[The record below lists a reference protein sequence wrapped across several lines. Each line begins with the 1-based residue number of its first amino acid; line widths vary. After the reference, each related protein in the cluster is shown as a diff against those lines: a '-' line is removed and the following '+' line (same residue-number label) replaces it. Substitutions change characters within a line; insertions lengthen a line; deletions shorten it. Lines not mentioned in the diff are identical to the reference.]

1 LVLIASENFAHPA
14 VLEAMA
20 SVLTNKYAEG
30 YPGRRY
36 YGGCE
41 FADQVESLALERAK
55 ALFGAEHANV
65 QPHAGSQA
73 NMAVYFAALKPGDT
87 ILGMDLAHGGHLT
100 HGSPVNFSGIL
111 YRMVFYGVRR
121 EDERIDYDQ
130 VVRLAEQHKP
140 KMIIAGAT
148 AYPRVIDFA
157 RFREAADLCGGCL
170 CADIAHPAGLIAA
183 GLHPSP
189 VPVAEFVSST
199 THKTLRGP
207 RSGLV
212 LCRSEW
218 AQALDRAVFPGIQGG
233 PLMHVIAAKAVC
245 FKQAMAPSFV
255 EYQRRVIANARAL
268 GKALQEGG
276 LALVAGGTDNHLLLV
291 KVRPLGITGA
301 QAETVLDSVGITV
314 NKNMI
319 PFDTQK
325 PRVTSGIRLGTAALT
340 TRGMREAEMEMIGG
354 WIVEALKGREDS
366 RTTAAIAEKV
376 RGLTSAFPAY
386 AEEWL

>member
-1 LVLIASENFAHPA
+1 MLIASENFASPA

-41 FADQVESLALERAK
+41 FADQVETLAIERAK

-100 HGSPVNFSGIL
+100 HGSPVNFSGML
-111 YRMVFYGVRR
+111 YRIVFYGVRR
-121 EDERIDYDQ
+121 DDERIDYDQ
-130 VVRLAEQHKP
+130 VLRLAEQHKP
-140 KMIIAGAT
+140 KLIIAGAT
-148 AYPRVIDFA
+148 AYPRVIDFVK
-157 RFREAADLCGGCL
+157 FREAADACGACL

-189 VPVAEFVSST
+189 VPVADFVATT

-207 RSGLV
+207 RSGMV
-212 LCRSEW
+212 LCRAQW
-218 AQALDRAVFPGIQGG
+218 AQALDRAVFPGTQGG

-245 FKQAMAPSFV
+245 FKQAMAPSFA

-268 GKALQEGG
+268 GSALQEGG
-276 LALVAGGTDNHLLLV
+276 LPLVAEGTDNHLLLAKV
-291 KVRPLGITGA
+291 KPLRMTGA
-301 QAETVLDSVGITV
+301 QAEQALDSVGITV

-319 PFDTQK
+319 PFDAEK

-340 TRGMREAEMEMIGG
+340 TRGMRETEMQLIGG
-354 WIVEALKGREDS
+354 WIVEALKHREDAKVL
-366 RTTAAIAEKV
+366 AAIAEKV
-376 RGLTSAFPAY
+376 RALTSTFPAY